1 MVTQYKKEE
10 FTVSSIGNKE
20 VFSKNLRFYLERTD
34 KTQKDVALAIGVTP
48 ASLNE
53 WLKGKKYPRIDKVE
67 LLARYFGI
75 LKSDL
80 IEEKGINKTLPHV
93 QTLTEGETMLL
104 ELFRRVPVES
114 QQMVLDMI
122 RIALKQGQ

>member
-1 MVTQYKKEE
+1 M
-10 FTVSSIGNKE
+10 SSIGNKE

-34 KTQKDVALAIGVTP
+34 KTQKEIALAIGVTP

-53 WLKGKKYPRIDKVE
+53 WLKGKKYPRIDKIE

-80 IEEKGINKTLPHV
+80 IEEKGINKTLPQM
-93 QTLTEGETMLL
+93 QTLTEGETLLL
-104 ELFRRVPVES
+104 ELFRKVPDDK
-114 QQMVLDMI
+114 QQMVLDMV
-122 RIALKQGQ
+122 RIALKTQ

>member
-1 MVTQYKKEE
+1 M
-10 FTVSSIGNKE
+10 SSIGNKE
-20 VFSKNLRFYLERTD
+20 VFSKNLRFYLEMTD

-53 WLKGKKYPRIDKVE
+53 WLKGKKYPRIDKIE

-80 IEEKGINKTLPHV
+80 IEEKGMNKTLPQV

-104 ELFRRVPVES
+104 ELFRQIPEDA
-114 QQMVLDMI
+114 QKMYLEVL
-122 RIALKQGQ
+122 RASLKNQS